1 MTVPIEIDV
10 WQGEI
15 AELEVDA
22 ILIPANESLFM
33 TTRVGRGV
41 RLRSGES
48 VERDAV
54 EQGPIEA
61 GTAVVTAGGDLAAPY
76 VVHVVGVGHDLRPDA
91 DRLRQ
96 AIDAGLQLASRLG
109 LARVAV
115 APIGTERGVFDA
127 EAAADALADVLA
139 ARVARGDGLPASLVV
154 AVSGQAEAA
163 AYRGAV
169 AAYRNAAARV
179 ASGEAAP

>member
-33 TTRVGRGV
+33 TTREGRGV

-54 EQGPIEA
+54 QQGPVEA
-61 GTAVVTAGGDLAAPY
+61 GSAIVTGGGDLATPY
-76 VVHVVGVGHDLRPDA
+76 VVHVVGVGHDLRPDG
-91 DRLRQ
+91 DRLRR
-96 AIDAGLQLASRLG
+96 AMDAGLQLASRLG
-109 LARVAV
+109 LTRLAV
-115 APIGTERGVFDA
+115 APIGTERGVFDV
-127 EAAADALADVLA
+127 EQAAAALAEVL
-139 ARVARGDGLPASLVV
+139 
-154 AVSGQAEAA
+154 
-163 AYRGAV
+163 
-169 AAYRNAAARV
+169 AARV
-179 ASGEAAP
+179 ASGEGLPASVVVAVSSPAEAAAYRNAMAAVEARKAAT

>member
-54 EQGPIEA
+54 QQGPVEA
-61 GTAVVTAGGDLAAPY
+61 GSAVVTGGGDLAAPY
-76 VVHVVGVGHDLRPDA
+76 VVHVVGVGHDLRPDEE
-91 DRLRQ
+91 RLRR
-96 AIDAGLQLASRLG
+96 AMDAGLQLAARLG
-109 LARVAV
+109 LTRLAV
-115 APIGTERGVFDA
+115 APIGTERGVFDV
-127 EAAADALADVLA
+127 EQGAAALADVLA
-139 ARVARGDGLPASLVV
+139 ARAATGYGLPASLVV
-154 AVSGQAEAA
+154 AVSSQAEAA
-163 AYRGAV
+163 AYRNAM
-169 AAYRNAAARV
+169 AAAAEAR
-179 ASGEAAP
+179 EAAT

>member
-22 ILIPANESLFM
+22 ILIPANESFFM
-33 TTRVGRGV
+33 TTRVGRSV
-41 RLRSGES
+41 RLRSGEA

-54 EQGPIEA
+54 EQGPVEA
-61 GTAVVTAGGDLAAPY
+61 GGAVVTAGGELAAPY

-91 DRLRQ
+91 ERLRR

-109 LARVAV
+109 LSRLAV
-115 APIGTERGVFDA
+115 APIGTERGVFEVD
-127 EAAADALADVLA
+127 EAAAALGAVLSARA
-139 ARVARGDGLPASLVV
+139 AGGDGVPASLVV
-154 AVSGQAEAA
+154 AVSGPGEAA
-163 AYRGAV
+163 AYRAALTDV
-169 AAYRNAAARV
+169 AARWAV
-179 ASGEAAP
+179 T